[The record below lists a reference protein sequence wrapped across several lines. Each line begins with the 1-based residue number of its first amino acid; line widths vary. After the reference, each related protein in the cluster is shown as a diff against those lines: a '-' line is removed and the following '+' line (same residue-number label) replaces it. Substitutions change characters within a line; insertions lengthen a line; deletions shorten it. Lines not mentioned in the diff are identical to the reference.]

1 MRRSTTCHSTIDQPG
16 ASFRLNDTRGGRKR
30 GWNMN
35 TIREG
40 RPWTDRSAK
49 GGESPSY
56 TVFATMATGLNR
68 AYTISVSPLWSLH
81 APHRH
86 SPRETRSFR
95 VPRFPKLCPG
105 ERERFSKENLPIGK
119 FARWGDLVTVRYG
132 SLVGSRSYFF
142 FFSGDFLLFVEDST
156 CDHLCSCTRCLSKVS
171 GSVWLAR

>member
-1 MRRSTTCHSTIDQPG
+1 
-16 ASFRLNDTRGGRKR
+16 
-30 GWNMN
+30 MN

-171 GSVWLAR
+171 GSVWLARQERAQKRSFRQTIFRLG